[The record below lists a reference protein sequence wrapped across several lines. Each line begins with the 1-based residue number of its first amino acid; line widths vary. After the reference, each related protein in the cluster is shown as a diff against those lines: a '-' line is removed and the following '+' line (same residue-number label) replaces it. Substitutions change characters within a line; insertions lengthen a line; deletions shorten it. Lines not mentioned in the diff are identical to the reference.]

1 MVRRL
6 VEIDPVLTPRCIIQ
20 SLLAIVETRDDSFVR
35 IALDTLAL
43 LAVQNI
49 KGVAQVCPP
58 PLPSLC
64 ACAQQRTTR
73 TSCTRHIV
81 LAALPN
87 DSKRL
92 TCWRLCSAVGCV
104 PC

>member
-1 MVRRL
+1 VCVCVVRVADVVRTQRVEAMRVVRRL

-58 PLPSLC
+58 HSLC
-64 ACAQQRTTR
+64 ACAQQRTTHAR
-73 TSCTRHIV
+73 R
-81 LAALPN
+81 A
-87 DSKRL
+87 
-92 TCWRLCSAVGCV
+92 
-104 PC
+104 

>member
-1 MVRRL
+1 MRVVRRL

-49 KGVAQVCPP
+49 KGVAQVGSP
-58 PLPSLC
+58 PLVR
-64 ACAQQRTTR
+64 AHNNTRTTHAR
-73 TSCTRHIV
+73 HTHDTRMSYARHC
-81 LAALPN
+81 LHSPE
-87 DSKRL
+87 KRCDTIL
-92 TCWRLCSAVGCV
+92 RG
-104 PC
+104 